1 MDVAGAL
8 GRVGQGDWGATVD
21 HAVISGDTPAS
32 PAAAAT
38 ALPGSP
44 PVASPPEEERRRVAR
59 LFSRAGFGASVDE
72 IDQAAAKGYP
82 AAVEALLA
90 FAPASGRPDE
100 VTVLTLEAGA
110 PANESEAFN
119 MTAYQRW
126 WLDRMSATRFPL
138 EEKLTLYWH
147 NHFATGFS
155 KVRRPKAML
164 AQNRLLRDHAGGN
177 FRALCNALTADPAM
191 LIWLDGNSNQK
202 INPNENYGREFMELF
217 TLGRDRYSQED
228 VRQAARAFTGY
239 TTDGQGRALYH
250 PELHDDGE
258 KTILGQTG
266 KWGSTDMT
274 DIVLDRHPDG
284 PVAAR
289 YVAARLAAFFYKPSP
304 EPDVVDAMALA
315 FVTSN
320 YDIKAMV
327 KTLLLRPEFT
337 DGPGVTIKSP
347 VEYVA
352 GTMRLLHLTGAP
364 APTAE
369 PRPRKAFDELVS
381 ACSDMGQELFE
392 PPDVSGWK
400 GGAVWANTAA
410 TLARY
415 NFAARIGKLVT
426 DNAVRT
432 VLDSAGGQPRD
443 TAPLWMNRLGLL
455 SLLPS
460 TQAAIDRYLEASTA
474 AKTDAGVRT
483 RGVLTLLLA
492 SPDFNLR

>member
-1 MDVAGAL
+1 MRCLL
-8 GRVGQGDWGATVD
+8 GLWGAAWGELGGA
-21 HAVISGDTPAS
+21 AVTDVLSAAS
-32 PAAAAT
+32 AVPAAPAV
-38 ALPGSP
+38 PGSP
-44 PVASPPEEERRRVAR
+44 PVATPPEEERRRVAR
-59 LFSRAGFGASVDE
+59 LFARAGFGASVDE
-72 IDQAAAKGYP
+72 IDQAAAKGYATAVEELLVFPP
-82 AAVEALLA
+82 AA
-90 FAPASGRPDE
+90 GRPDE
-100 VTVLTLEAGA
+100 ATVLALEAGA
-110 PANESEAFN
+110 PAGESEAFS
-119 MTAYQRW
+119 MATFQRW

-155 KVRRPKAML
+155 KVKRPKAMV

-177 FRALCNALTADPAM
+177 FRALCNAITADPAM
-191 LIWLDGNSNQK
+191 LIWLDGNTNQK
-202 INPNENYGREFMELF
+202 ILPNENYGREFMELF
-217 TLGRDRYSQED
+217 TLGRDRYTQED
-228 VRQAARAFTGY
+228 VSQAARAFTGY

-250 PELHDDGE
+250 PQLHDDGE
-258 KTILGQTG
+258 KTVLGQTG
-266 KWGSTDMT
+266 NWGAPHMT

-289 YVAARLAAFFYKPSP
+289 YVSARLAGFLYKPVP
-304 EPDVVDAMALA
+304 EPEVVDAMATA
-315 FVTSN
+315 FVTAN

-327 KTLLLRPEFT
+327 KALLLRPEFS
-337 DGPGVTIKSP
+337 DGPGLTIKLP
-347 VEYVA
+347 AEYIA

-364 APTAE
+364 TPSSQ
-369 PRPRKAFDELVS
+369 PRRRSLDEIAS
-381 ACSDMGQELFE
+381 ACADMGQELFE

-400 GGAVWANTAA
+400 GGASWANTAA

-432 VLDSAGGQPRD
+432 VLDSAGGEPRD
-443 TAPLWMNRLGLL
+443 TAPLWMQRLGLL

-460 TQAAIDRYLEASTA
+460 TQASIDRYLEASNA
-474 AKTDAGVRT
+474 AKTDPGVRT

>member
-1 MDVAGAL
+1 VTDVL
-8 GRVGQGDWGATVD
+8 N
-21 HAVISGDTPAS
+21 
-32 PAAAAT
+32 AAP

-44 PVASPPEEERRRVAR
+44 PVATPPEEERRRVAR
-59 LFSRAGFGASVDE
+59 LFARAGFGASVDD
-72 IDQAAAKGYP
+72 IDQAAAKGYA
-82 AAVEALLA
+82 AAVEGLLA
-90 FAPASGRPDE
+90 FAPAAGRPDE

-110 PANESEAFN
+110 PATASEAFG
-119 MTAYQRW
+119 MAAYQRW

-177 FRALCNALTADPAM
+177 FRALCNALTADPAI
-191 LIWLDGNSNQK
+191 LIWLDGNTNQK
-202 INPNENYGREFMELF
+202 IQPNENYGREFMELF
-217 TLGRDRYSQED
+217 TLGRDRYTQED

-258 KTILGQTG
+258 KTVLGQTG
-266 KWGSTDMT
+266 TWGAADMT

-289 YVAARLAAFFYKPSP
+289 YVAARLAAFLYKPDP
-304 EPDVVDAMALA
+304 EPDVVDAMAAA
-315 FVTSN
+315 FVTAN

-327 KTLLLRPEFT
+327 KALLLRPEFS
-337 DGPGVTIKSP
+337 DGPGLTIKSP
-347 VEYVA
+347 AEYVA
-352 GTMRLLHLTGAP
+352 GTMRLLGLTGAP
-364 APTAE
+364 TPTSQ
-369 PRPRKAFDELVS
+369 PRRNAFDEMAS
-381 ACSDMGQELFE
+381 ACADMGQELFE

-400 GGAVWANTAA
+400 GGSVWANTAA

-443 TAPLWMNRLGLL
+443 TAPLWMHRLGLL
-455 SLLPS
+455 TLLPS
-460 TQAAIDRYLEASTA
+460 TEAAIDRYVGASTE

>member
-1 MDVAGAL
+1 MTDVLSAAS
-8 GRVGQGDWGATVD
+8 
-21 HAVISGDTPAS
+21 AV
-32 PAAAAT
+32 PAAPAMPGQPAVAT
-38 ALPGSP
+38 
-44 PVASPPEEERRRVAR
+44 PPEDERRRVAR
-59 LFSRAGFGASVDE
+59 LFARAGFGASVDE
-72 IDQAAAKGYP
+72 IDQAAAKGYA

-90 FAPASGRPDE
+90 FAPAAGRPDE

-110 PANESEAFN
+110 PANESEAFG
-119 MTAYQRW
+119 MAAYQRW

-177 FRALCNALTADPAM
+177 FRALCNAITADPAM
-191 LIWLDGNSNQK
+191 LIWLDGNTNQK
-202 INPNENYGREFMELF
+202 IQPNENYGREFMELF
-217 TLGRDRYSQED
+217 TLGRDRYTQED
-228 VRQAARAFTGY
+228 VGQAARAFTGY

-266 KWGSTDMT
+266 KWGPTDVT
-274 DIVLDRHPDG
+274 DIVLDRHPEG

-289 YVAARLAAFFYKPSP
+289 YVAARLATFFYKPAP
-304 EPDVVDAMALA
+304 EPEVVEAMATAFLA
-315 FVTSN
+315 AN
-320 YDIKAMV
+320 YDVKAMV
-327 KTLLLRPEFT
+327 RALLLRPEFS
-337 DGPGVTIKSP
+337 DGPGLTIKSP
-347 VEYVA
+347 AEYVA

-364 APTAE
+364 TPTSQ
-369 PRPRKAFDELVS
+369 PRRNNFDEMAS
-381 ACSDMGQELFE
+381 ACADMSQELFE

-400 GGAVWANTAA
+400 GGATWANTAA

-415 NFAARIGKLVT
+415 NFAARVGKLVT

-443 TAPLWMNRLGLL
+443 TAPLWMQRLGLL

-460 TQAAIDRYLEASTA
+460 TQAAIDRYLDASTA
-474 AKTDAGVRT
+474 AKTDPGVRT

>member
-1 MDVAGAL
+1 VTI
-8 GRVGQGDWGATVD
+8 VGNAVPATPV
-21 HAVISGDTPAS
+21 V
-32 PAAAAT
+32 PAAPVA
-38 ALPGSP
+38 PGSP
-44 PVASPPEEERRRVAR
+44 AVTAPPDDERRRVAR
-59 LFSRAGFGASVDE
+59 LFARAGFGASVEE
-72 IDQAAAKGYP
+72 IDQAAAKGYA

-90 FAPASGRPDE
+90 FPPAATRPDE
-100 VTVLTLEAGA
+100 VTVLSLEAAA
-110 PANESEAFN
+110 PANESEAFG
-119 MTAYQRW
+119 MAAYQRW

-164 AQNRLLRDHAGGN
+164 AQNRLLRDNAGGN
-177 FRALCNALTADPAM
+177 FRALCNALTGDAAM
-191 LIWLDGNSNQK
+191 LIWLDGNTNQK

-217 TLGRDRYSQED
+217 TLGRDRYTQED

-239 TTDGQGRALYH
+239 TTDGQGRPLYH

-266 KWGSTDMT
+266 KWGPADVT

-289 YVAARLAAFFYKPSP
+289 YVAARLARFLYKPDP
-304 EPDVVDAMALA
+304 EPEVVDAMAAA
-315 FVTSN
+315 FRDSN
-320 YDIKAMV
+320 YEIKAMV
-327 KTLLLRPEFT
+327 RALLLRPEFS

-347 VEYVA
+347 AEYVA
-352 GTMRLLHLTGAP
+352 GTMRLLHLTGAITP
-364 APTAE
+364 PDQ
-369 PRPRKAFDELVS
+369 PRRKAFDEMAA
-381 ACSDMGQELFE
+381 ACGDMSQELFE

-400 GGAVWANTAA
+400 GGAAWANTAA

-455 SLLPS
+455 TLLPS
-460 TQAAIDRYLEASTA
+460 TQAALDRYLEASTA